1 MPRLAIAV
9 KVENLNERRPMTDL
23 KNLFGKIGVLSIAA
37 SIIPI
42 LGTTVAILFRVVS
55 TPELSSD
62 TIVTMVVSAIFLSF
76 TLGVIGAFALGE
88 SDL

>member
-1 MPRLAIAV
+1 
-9 KVENLNERRPMTDL
+9 MTDL